1 MSQCR
6 KYLPALLLHG
16 SGGETW
22 QQLLQLVL
30 RVWSDLQVRERERF
44 ESFLEHTQSVT
55 KGAIGGSLRVIIDT
69 ASQTRVVSVCNNLDS
84 ASEGRDHAYG
94 SSLLHETADVVADG
108 SDVPALAAVEDPSDG
123 HSSGPPHSA
132 PTPSSS
138 LQAVE
143 PSDAFGEL
151 KVPLTSGLGAAA
163 FGEEPSDTE
172 AKPRPIPTA
181 QDWAAWIG
189 GRANQPARPTA
200 VPLTSPFVKAVSFRV
215 QASATGCARDAV
227 PDGSAHP
234 APDHVSQAEQ
244 LPRATQSYDDA
255 APQKRGTMQR
265 RFTALEVE
273 KLKRVRTMLA
283 DFLLQTPRALIE

>member
-1 MSQCR
+1 M
-6 KYLPALLLHG
+6 
-16 SGGETW
+16 
-22 QQLLQLVL
+22 L

-69 ASQTRVVSVCNNLDS
+69 ASQTRLVSVCNKLDS
-84 ASEGRDHAYG
+84 PASEEMDHG
-94 SSLLHETADVVADG
+94 SLLRETADVVADG
-108 SDVPALAAVEDPSDG
+108 SHIPALAAVEHPSDG

-138 LQAVE
+138 LQEVE
-143 PSDAFGEL
+143 PSNSFGEL

-163 FGEEPSDTE
+163 FGKETSDTE

-181 QDWAAWIG
+181 QDWAAWLG

-200 VPLTSPFVKAVSFRV
+200 VPLTSPFVSFRV
-215 QASATGCARDAV
+215 QASAAGCARDAV

-234 APDHVSQAEQ
+234 ASDHVPQAEP
-244 LPRATQSYDDA
+244 LPQAAQSYDDA
-255 APQKRGTMQR
+255 ASRKRGTMQR